1 MEGGKVCD
9 LESERQL
16 FRRTKRRRV
25 GEWESGSEGEK
36 ERRTR
41 RDEATIAM
49 PDEAKAS
56 TTVGPGVGVNDI
68 RSWSRRITMC
78 SYTSMWLLEMK
89 YQ

>member
-1 MEGGKVCD
+1 ME
-9 LESERQL
+9 EEER
-16 FRRTKRRRV
+16 RKGSREERM
-25 GEWESGSEGEK
+25 SEGEK
-36 ERRTR
+36 ENGRR
-41 RDEATIAM
+41 RDEATIAI